1 MERVVFRGTGRSD
14 NVAQRGDVE
23 PGCLPVAGRGG
34 VVRSEDTLRAAG
46 TGSRRAFLIGAAVAL
61 GGLVPAAAAWTIH
74 WGGPATPPWLRQL
87 VPSVHAAAAI
97 GRRYL
102 GTRPSEASAP
112 WLAGRLLGADAL
124 DLPRDRNLAE
134 IRHRLRILRLADF
147 RSGDLVYVDGWGL
160 TRTEARLMAL
170 IAMCATR

>member
-1 MERVVFRGTGRSD
+1 M
-14 NVAQRGDVE
+14 AQRGDVE

-61 GGLVPAAAAWTIH
+61 GGLVP
-74 WGGPATPPWLRQL
+74 
-87 VPSVHAAAAI
+87 AAAI

-170 IAMCATR
+170 VAMCAQADAC

>member
-1 MERVVFRGTGRSD
+1 M
-14 NVAQRGDVE
+14 AQRSDVE
-23 PGCLPVAGRGG
+23 PGCFPMAGRGG

-46 TGSRRAFLIGAAVAL
+46 TGSRRGFLIAVAVAL
-61 GGLVPAAAAWTIH
+61 GGLVPVAAVRTIH
-74 WGGPATPPWLRQL
+74 RGGPATPPWLRQL

-112 WLAGRLLGADAL
+112 WLAERVLGARAL
-124 DLPRDRNLAE
+124 DVPRDRNLAE
-134 IRHRLRILRLADF
+134 IRRRLRTLRLADF
-147 RSGDLVYVDGWGL
+147 RSGDLVYIDGWAL